1 MPWKFPDGEFMI
13 LKKRIKILT
22 VYIFEFHLKK
32 EKKRRKRI
40 NQTLVSPI
48 ISVHFDFSRQFG
60 PAVTRGNVILAQTIR
75 YDFVPGENISLKSRL
90 QIKCN

>member
-1 MPWKFPDGEFMI
+1 MI
-13 LKKRIKILT
+13 LKKRMNKNSYDI
-22 VYIFEFHLKK
+22 YIFEFHLKK

>member
-1 MPWKFPDGEFMI
+1 M
-13 LKKRIKILT
+13 
-22 VYIFEFHLKK
+22 KK
-32 EKKRRKRI
+32 EKKKKKKGI

-75 YDFVPGENISLKSRL
+75 YDFVPRKIFH
-90 QIKCN
+90 